1 MRFVD
6 TSFLVALFR
15 VRERHHDTARRLWE
29 EDSGPLLTTVG
40 VLGETWTFMR
50 RREHHEAAVEVVRAL
65 RGSPRISIIETGDD
79 IHDKAWAWLERH
91 DEHEYSFVDAVSFE
105 VMRRRR
111 IKEALA
117 FDGDFARAGYVEV
130 RPVNS

>member
-15 VRERHHDTARRLWE
+15 SREQHHEAARRLWGAE
-29 EDSGPLLTTVG
+29 SGPLLTTVG

-50 RREHHEAAVEVVRAL
+50 RREHHRAAVDVTAAL
-65 RGSPRISIIETGDD
+65 RHSRRVSVIETDAD
-79 IHDKAWAWLERH
+79 VHHKAWAWLERH

-117 FDGDFARAGYVEV
+117 FDGDFSRAGYVEV
-130 RPVNS
+130 R

>member
-6 TSFLVALFR
+6 TSFLIALFR
-15 VRERHHDTARRLWE
+15 SRERHHVTAVELWRAE
-29 EDSGPLLTTVG
+29 SGPVITTVG

-50 RREHHEAAVEVVRAL
+50 RREHHGAAVQVLGAL
-65 RGSPRISIIETGDD
+65 RASPRLAIVETAADT
-79 IHDKAWAWLERH
+79 HDAAWTWLQKR

-111 IKEALA
+111 ITHALA
-117 FDGDFARAGYVEV
+117 FGGDFTRAGFTEA
-130 RPVNS
+130 R